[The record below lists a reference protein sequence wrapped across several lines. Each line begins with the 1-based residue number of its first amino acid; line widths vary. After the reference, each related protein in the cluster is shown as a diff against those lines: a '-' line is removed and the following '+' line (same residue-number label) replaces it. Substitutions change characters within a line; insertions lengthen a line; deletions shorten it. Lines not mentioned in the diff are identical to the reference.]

1 MKKNILLIDDNRES
15 LNTTEEI
22 IHTFMDNVNV
32 FTALNGKNG
41 ISLALKHKMDVI
53 LLDLNMPE
61 MNGIEVCKR
70 LREMEE
76 TQYTPVIFFTGMDT
90 DSAIRS
96 EALAVGGDE
105 FISKPIQVSEL
116 VARINAMLRI
126 KRMRDKIE
134 EEKKYAE
141 TNLDYMKMLW
151 EFSSEILKITNLYE
165 LADKITQSGVSLT
178 GASGGFI
185 NIYDNIDEKFENIS
199 LFIKEHNKEYV
210 SSFEKLK
217 FVGFTGISSIIVNDI
232 DTYRNKNNIK
242 RENLPFYNMMIIPL
256 ISKKFIFGVLVLF
269 DKEKGFNEDDMMKM
283 ETFSNFASGVLFNI
297 YSSQKHMS
305 LYEKRYESL
314 FNLIDVPLFIMDKEG
329 EFIDINNAFARLFGK
344 KNKYELDLNN
354 FYDIIIDKSDI
365 DFIKKGLAIK
375 ESIRG
380 FKVKFNLDG
389 KDTIDAAIDIEKERI
404 FGGEQYYLKGS
415 VKYLSDM
422 KESEKEIRFFKKISE
437 FYALAD
443 REFYRSEKREAI
455 YQNCADILRRTFG
468 FKSVIIA
475 IFDDTAKPYKVIG
488 KSFTDKEYANNRIE
502 NEILERI
509 KKDEKSIYRFQQEM
523 GDENVIIPLKSRHN
537 GAIEGFISVIYNGDI
552 KNQGSVFE
560 AIITFG
566 DRLMTEINRFNL
578 KNDLDFYIS
587 LIGSLI
593 DQDDSPLIII
603 DNYYKIRLHN
613 SQFMKI
619 KNNDNIDGKYCYE
632 IIHDTEKPV
641 DFCPLSNASV
651 RSKIGNMQIETYFEP
666 ILNGNTYE
674 TIIPIRGEKGVLGYI
689 LKFHLKS
696 ETKS

>member
-232 DTYRNKNNIK
+232 DTYRNKN
-242 RENLPFYNMMIIPL
+242 
-256 ISKKFIFGVLVLF
+256 
-269 DKEKGFNEDDMMKM
+269 
-283 ETFSNFASGVLFNI
+283 
-297 YSSQKHMS
+297 
-305 LYEKRYESL
+305 
-314 FNLIDVPLFIMDKEG
+314 
-329 EFIDINNAFARLFGK
+329 
-344 KNKYELDLNN
+344 
-354 FYDIIIDKSDI
+354 
-365 DFIKKGLAIK
+365 
-375 ESIRG
+375 
-380 FKVKFNLDG
+380 
-389 KDTIDAAIDIEKERI
+389 
-404 FGGEQYYLKGS
+404 
-415 VKYLSDM
+415 
-422 KESEKEIRFFKKISE
+422 
-437 FYALAD
+437 
-443 REFYRSEKREAI
+443 
-455 YQNCADILRRTFG
+455 
-468 FKSVIIA
+468 
-475 IFDDTAKPYKVIG
+475 
-488 KSFTDKEYANNRIE
+488 
-502 NEILERI
+502 
-509 KKDEKSIYRFQQEM
+509 
-523 GDENVIIPLKSRHN
+523 
-537 GAIEGFISVIYNGDI
+537 
-552 KNQGSVFE
+552 
-560 AIITFG
+560 
-566 DRLMTEINRFNL
+566 
-578 KNDLDFYIS
+578 
-587 LIGSLI
+587 
-593 DQDDSPLIII
+593 
-603 DNYYKIRLHN
+603 
-613 SQFMKI
+613 
-619 KNNDNIDGKYCYE
+619 
-632 IIHDTEKPV
+632 
-641 DFCPLSNASV
+641 
-651 RSKIGNMQIETYFEP
+651 
-666 ILNGNTYE
+666 
-674 TIIPIRGEKGVLGYI
+674 
-689 LKFHLKS
+689 
-696 ETKS
+696 